1 MLRGILPALAL
12 AGLTALTL
20 PASGNAQVPQQE
32 RGRMGNQAGMGQPGE
47 APAARIL
54 ELREQLGLTDAQVER
69 IRGIQARLEEQNAP
83 LLAQMTA
90 AREQMRTERQ
100 QMTAEQRQA
109 MRERMQAERQQMTPE
124 QRAQMRQ
131 RPGAARAG
139 AGMPEELQPMME
151 QLRTNNQSARD
162 QIHAVLSAEQQEKL
176 RAARPGT
183 GQRQPGM
190 RQGGAAGQR
199 QPGMRQGPGGQ
210 RQPGMRQGG
219 AAGQRQPGMR
229 QPPRGG
235 RGRVPGAA
243 AGTR

>member
-12 AGLTALTL
+12 AGMTALTV
-20 PASGNAQVPQQE
+20 PASGSAQVPQQE

-54 ELREQLGLTDAQVER
+54 ELREELGLTNAQVEQ
-69 IRGIQARLEEQNAP
+69 IRGIQARLEQQNAP
-83 LLAQMTA
+83 LLAQMTT
-90 AREQMRTERQ
+90 AREKMRTERQ

-131 RPGAARAG
+131 RPGA
-139 AGMPEELQPMME
+139 GMPEELQPVME
-151 QLRTNNQSARD
+151 QLRTNNQSAMD
-162 QIHAVLSAEQQEKL
+162 QVRAILSAEQQEKL
-176 RAARPGT
+176 RAARPG
-183 GQRQPGM
+183 
-190 RQGGAAGQR
+190 AGQR

-210 RQPGMRQGG
+210 QQPGMRQGPGGGQHQPGMRQGG
-219 AAGQRQPGMR
+219 GAGQRQPGMR
-229 QPPRGG
+229 QPPRDG

>member
-20 PASGNAQVPQQE
+20 PESGNAQVPQQE

-90 AREQMRTERQ
+90 AREKMRTERQ
-100 QMTAEQRQA
+100 QMTPEQREA

-139 AGMPEELQPMME
+139 AGMPEGLEPVME
-151 QLRTNNQSARD
+151 QLRTNSQSARD

-176 RAARPGT
+176 RATRPGA

-190 RQGGAAGQR
+190 RQGPGGQH

-229 QPPRGG
+229 QPPRNG
-235 RGRVPGAA
+235 RGRVQGAA